1 MHVCSHGTPQ
11 DTPLH
16 LHHSGCV
23 NSMDR
28 NSNSF
33 WVMTFQWIEGA
44 AIGDKLIINVT
55 IKLSKWYLFPYYC
68 VPNAKG
74 MVNFTSII
82 WHVQVKSLSVD
93 IKTISFLNNNMWPS
107 MKTLNKY
114 ANLPTLASH
123 HQPLTTVQWNAKRH
137 AMSAF
142 FNKEKRDLEY
152 DWLLWQGYTVSNLTN
167 KYLYYTINFELV
179 PFSKNSN

>member
-1 MHVCSHGTPQ
+1 
-11 DTPLH
+11 
-16 LHHSGCV
+16 
-23 NSMDR
+23 MDR

-33 WVMTFQWIEGA
+33 RVTTFQWIKGA
-44 AIGDKLIINVT
+44 AIGDKLIINMT
-55 IKLSKWYLFPYYC
+55 IKPLKWYLFPYYH

-93 IKTISFLNNNMWPS
+93 IKTISFLNNNARPS

-114 ANLPTLASH
+114 VKLPTLASH
-123 HQPLTTVQWNAKRH
+123 HQPSTTVQRNAKRN

-142 FNKEKRDLEY
+142 FNKEKRDLES
-152 DWLLWQGYTVSNLTN
+152 DWLWQGYTVSNLTN
-167 KYLYYTINFELV
+167 KYLYYTIDFELV